1 MGDWAVRLQPRLNP
15 SWLES
20 YIDTA
25 VTAARLQRLQRD
37 DTVPDGAREA
47 VSQYLTEFEMLQSG
61 KNPDGIGAFDD

>member
-25 VTAARLQRLQRD
+25 ASADRLRRLQRD
-37 DTVPDGAREA
+37 GKVPDDAQDA
-47 VSQYLTEFEMLQSG
+47 VAQYLREFEMLQSG